1 MDRDEAQDL
10 WEIVLQKVQQR
21 LSKPMYDTWIA
32 PLSGQIAEGNTI
44 VINAAS
50 EFAKEWIA
58 ERYVHHFIAVLKD
71 LTGQDFK
78 VQITYSEI
86 KEEGKESDSYSSIK
100 KEVIGSDE
108 NSSQVKYKKVSVKI
122 PTITPSDHSIR
133 RRRKNERIV
142 RSLNLPLAEP
152 GLSHAEKRIYTGN
165 EMIREKLKCLE
176 NGIFGS
182 FFRRK

>member
-1 MDRDEAQDL
+1 MDRDEAQEL

-78 VQITYSEI
+78 VQVTYPQT
-86 KEEGKESDSYSSIK
+86 KEERKESDPCSSIS
-100 KEVIGSDE
+100 KEVINSNK

-122 PTITPSDHSIR
+122 PTITPSNHSIR
-133 RRRKNERIV
+133 LRKENERIT
-142 RSLNLPLAEP
+142 RSLNLPLADL
-152 GLSHAEKRIYTGN
+152 GLSHAEKRIYAGN
-165 EMIREKLKCLE
+165 ERIREKHKCRE